1 MIQPASKTV
10 GAQNLTPKS
19 QRPSAMNLLTEN
31 LKTIKEVQAMLFET
45 FGRKFDRATI
55 YRWCYTGCRGNKL
68 EHLKM
73 GKTIYIS
80 DESIS
85 RFIDAMTKKKG

>member
-1 MIQPASKTV
+1 MTK
-10 GAQNLTPKS
+10 KS
-19 QRPSAMNLLTEN
+19 DELAVKAVETKRSAALSLLTED
-31 LKTIKEVQAMLFET
+31 LKTIKEVQAMLLET

-80 DESIS
+80 QEAIT
-85 RFIDAMTKKKG
+85 RFIEVLTK